1 LLVQIGQLFKSVSHA
16 KIAFVR
22 AKWVRL
28 SRYVSSTYY
37 AIIFL
42 GIFDITKKSESIAM
56 PDIKTRENVGVS
68 EFKVFNNSIKFLVP
82 FEAVLDERDVQVV
95 EDDLCLLLLRLL
107 QIQTSEMAV

>member
-1 LLVQIGQLFKSVSHA
+1 MLVQIGQLFKSVSHA

-42 GIFDITKKSESIAM
+42 GIFDISKKSESIVLT
-56 PDIKTRENVGVS
+56 DIKTRENVGVS
-68 EFKVFNNSIKFLVP
+68 EFKCDFVF
-82 FEAVLDERDVQVV
+82 
-95 EDDLCLLLLRLL
+95 LR
-107 QIQTSEMAV
+107 T